1 MIRQN
6 LHTHTTFCD
15 GHNTPEE
22 MVLGAIACGCQ
33 SLGFSGHAPLL
44 YDSEGWTTAME
55 DVSAYH
61 QEILRLREQYKGSFP
76 IYLGIEQ
83 DIDSPDPGP
92 GYHYLIGS
100 VHSVK
105 VGEHHLSV
113 DNNLRIFQEAVDEHF
128 GGDPVA
134 FAVAYYQRVAQVA
147 ERTHCQIVGHFDLVT
162 KFNEGN
168 ALFSEEDPRYRGAA
182 LSALDALCG
191 QGLIFEINTGAVA
204 RGYRTLP
211 YPAPFLL
218 RELSRR
224 GERICLTSDSHSTD
238 TILFGFAQASELARS
253 CGFTEAM
260 VLTEEGF
267 VPQKL
272 T

>member
-22 MVLGAIACGCQ
+22 MILGALACGCQ
-33 SLGFSGHAPLL
+33 SLGFSGHGPLV

-55 DVSAYH
+55 DVSAYR
-61 QEILRLREQYKGSFP
+61 QEILRLREKYAGRLAV
-76 IYLGIEQ
+76 YLGIEQ

-92 GYHYLIGS
+92 YYDYLIGS

-113 DNNLRIFQEAVDEHF
+113 DNNLRIFQEAVDQYF
-128 GGDPVA
+128 GGDPLA
-134 FAVAYYQRVAQVA
+134 FAEAYYGRVAHVA
-147 ERTHCQIVGHFDLVT
+147 EHTHCQIVGHFDLVT

-168 ALFSEEDPRYRGAA
+168 ALFREDDPRYRNAA
-182 LSALDALCG
+182 LSALEALCG

-218 RELSRR
+218 RELSCR
-224 GERICLTSDSHSTD
+224 GEAVCITSDSHSTD
-238 TILFGFAQASELARS
+238 TILFGFAQAEELARS
-253 CGFTEAM
+253 CGFSETM
-260 VLTEEGF
+260 VLTDQGF
-267 VPQKL
+267 VPQIL
-272 T
+272 